1 MKLPLTIIMIIA
13 SINNLFSQS
22 KPNKKDDLFQRF
34 DRYDKEAAKKAKY
47 DFFQIRY
54 DEDLKPYI
62 EVSYLNESDKT
73 ITTFSSYYD
82 YTLNDKQFRSKKII
96 HQIIKPHQTRKFIV
110 KISDEQLAYYHK
122 PTDFSMQKFVFNNI
136 RYSDGSLKDVFIMLP

>member
-82 YTLNDKQFRSKKII
+82 YTLNDKQFRSKKLF
-96 HQIIKPHQTRKFIV
+96 IK
-110 KISDEQLAYYHK
+110 
-122 PTDFSMQKFVFNNI
+122 
-136 RYSDGSLKDVFIMLP
+136 